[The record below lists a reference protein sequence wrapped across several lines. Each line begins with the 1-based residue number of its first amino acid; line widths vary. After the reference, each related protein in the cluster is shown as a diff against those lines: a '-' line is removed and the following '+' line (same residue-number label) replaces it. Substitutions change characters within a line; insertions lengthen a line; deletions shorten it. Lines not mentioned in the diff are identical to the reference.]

1 MKRLIL
7 AICSLMLAAVVLA
20 DSTADEAGAA
30 PQAVDPMTE
39 TRIRSS
45 LQVLLPGLRPDTVRA
60 TPIDNLYEITFGAR
74 IIYITGDGRFLVQGS
89 LVDLETRTEITDER
103 LTELKLAA
111 LNAVSE
117 DRMVIYAPEETRH
130 TVTVFT
136 DIDCGF
142 CRRLHAEMDQYNA
155 QGIAIRYLFYP
166 RAGIGSD
173 SHAKAV
179 SVWCADDRKGAMD
192 AAKAGRDVP
201 AKTCENPVEEHLE
214 LGKQMRL
221 QGTPAL
227 VLGDG
232 EVVPGYVPAD
242 KLRRA
247 LDQRFG
253 GEGG

>member
-1 MKRLIL
+1 
-7 AICSLMLAAVVLA
+7 
-20 DSTADEAGAA
+20 
-30 PQAVDPMTE
+30 
-39 TRIRSS
+39 
-45 LQVLLPGLRPDTVRA
+45 
-60 TPIDNLYEITFGAR
+60 
-74 IIYITGDGRFLVQGS
+74 
-89 LVDLETRTEITDER
+89 
-103 LTELKLAA
+103 
-111 LNAVSE
+111 
-117 DRMVIYAPEETRH
+117 MVIYAPEEARH

-142 CRRLHAEMDQYNA
+142 CRRLHAEMDQYHA

-173 SHAKAV
+173 SYAKAV

-192 AAKAGRDVP
+192 DAKAGKSVP
-201 AKTCENPVEEHLE
+201 AKSCENPVEEHYE
-214 LGKQMRL
+214 LGQQMRL

-227 VLGDG
+227 VLADG